1 MSAERPGADRGPSTA
16 PLPAAAYPRSRPWH
30 AVTARVRVLSPPDDG
45 GSLATF
51 LDATLDRRTEPFAAA
66 RVETLTRL
74 SAALLADSVLRQDP
88 ASVSVAYWLRRA
100 QLVRLAGEHARR
112 AETEPDVLRVP
123 VGRVLHLAP
132 SNVDT
137 LFIYSWALAYLC
149 GNASV
154 VRLSEE
160 SGVVVTALLRVI
172 GSVAS
177 EDPEL
182 RASNRFVTYGH
193 DDAITTA
200 LSAWCSHRVIWGGD
214 EAVAAIRPL
223 PLPPHA
229 SERVFGNKYS
239 FAVID
244 AARYRAAP
252 ADEHARVASGFFNDL
267 FWFDQ
272 MACSSP
278 HVVFWIGAPETTE
291 SAARDFERG
300 LQAEVERRRFEPS
313 VSSAVHRRTY
323 AFGMAASADVR
334 VALGHPGFVGVH
346 VRDRAALD
354 KDVCG
359 GGLFRHVP
367 VARLDE
373 VLAFIDEGDQ
383 TLTHWGLD
391 GNVLREFA
399 AASGARGLDRLV
411 PIGEALAFDVVWD
424 GFHLIDDMLRRVR
437 VRGR

>member
-1 MSAERPGADRGPSTA
+1 VSAEVRGPSRGA
-16 PLPAAAYPRSRPWH
+16 RPWH
-30 AVTARVRVLSPPDDG
+30 AVAGRIRVLAPADDAAG
-45 GSLATF
+45 LVAF
-51 LDATLDRRTEPFAAA
+51 LDATRDAHAEPFAAA
-66 RVETLTRL
+66 RMETLARL
-74 SAALLADSVLRQDP
+74 SSALLGDRVLRQDP
-88 ASVSVAYWLRRA
+88 ASVAVAYWLRRGQVA
-100 QLVRLAGEHARR
+100 RLAEEQARR
-112 AETEPDVLRVP
+112 AASEPDVLRVP

-154 VRLSEE
+154 VRLSQE
-160 SGVVVTALLRVI
+160 SGIVVEALLRVI
-172 GSVAS
+172 DSVAA
-177 EDPEL
+177 EDDEL

-200 LSAWCSHRVIWGGD
+200 LSAWCAHRVIWGGD
-214 EAVAAIRPL
+214 ETVAAIRPL
-223 PLPPHA
+223 PLPSHA
-229 SERVFGNKYS
+229 SERVFGSKYS
-239 FAVID
+239 FSVID

-252 ADEHARVASGFFNDL
+252 EDVRAQVASGFFNDL

-278 HVVFWIGAPETTE
+278 QVVFWVGAREAAET
-291 SAARDFERG
+291 AAGDFERA
-300 LQAEVERRRFEPS
+300 LQAEVGRRQFVPP

-323 AFGMAASADVR
+323 AFGLAASTDVR
-334 VALGHPGFVGVH
+334 VVLEHPGFVGVH
-346 VRDRAALD
+346 LRDRAALD

-359 GGLFRHVP
+359 GGLIRHAP
-367 VARLDE
+367 VARLSE

-391 GNVLREFA
+391 GEALRELA
-399 AASGARGLDRLV
+399 IGAGVRGLDRLV

-424 GFHLIDDMLRRVR
+424 GFHLIDDVLRRVR
-437 VRGR
+437 VRGA

>member
-1 MSAERPGADRGPSTA
+1 MSAEPRVSSPGAP
-16 PLPAAAYPRSRPWH
+16 PWH
-30 AVTARVRVLSPPDDG
+30 AVAGRVRVLAPADDTAG
-45 GSLATF
+45 LAAF
-51 LDATLDRRTEPFAAA
+51 LDATRATRAEPFAAA
-66 RVETLTRL
+66 RMDTLARL
-74 SAALLADSVLRQDP
+74 SAALLADPVLRQDP

-100 QLVRLAGEHARR
+100 QLARLAEEHARR
-112 AETEPDVLRVP
+112 AATEPGVLRVP

-154 VRLSEE
+154 VRLSQE
-160 SGVVVTALLRVI
+160 SGVVVEALLRLI
-172 GSVAS
+172 DSVAAG
-177 EDPEL
+177 DGEL
-182 RASNRFVTYGH
+182 RATNRFVTYGH

-200 LSAWCSHRVIWGGD
+200 LSAWCAHRVIWGGD

-244 AARYRAAP
+244 AARYQDAP
-252 ADEHARVASGFFNDL
+252 EAERVRVASGFFNDL

-278 HVVFWIGAPETTE
+278 HVVFWIGAPEAAD
-291 SAARDFERG
+291 SAARDFERA
-300 LQAEVERRRFEPS
+300 LQDEVARRRFEPP
-313 VSSAVHRRTY
+313 VSSAVHRRGY
-323 AFGMAASADVR
+323 AFGLAASADVR
-334 VALGHPGFVGVH
+334 VALEHPGFVGVH
-346 VRDRAALD
+346 LHDRSALD
-354 KDVCG
+354 KGVCG
-359 GGLFRHVP
+359 GGLVRHLP
-367 VARLDE
+367 VARLSE
-373 VLAFIDEGDQ
+373 VLAFVDEGDQ

-391 GNVLREFA
+391 GDALRDFA
-399 AASGARGLDRLV
+399 SAAGARGLDRVV

-437 VRGR
+437 VRGG

>member
-1 MSAERPGADRGPSTA
+1 MQRHFHGTRVST
-16 PLPAAAYPRSRPWH
+16 
-30 AVTARVRVLSPPDDG
+30 T
-45 GSLATF
+45 SLAEDARAPWREVGSRVQVLAPADDAAGIAGF
-51 LDATLDRRTEPFAAA
+51 LDATRDLRGTPFADA
-66 RVETLTRL
+66 RLETLARL
-74 SAALLADSVLRQDP
+74 SAALLADPVLRQDP

-100 QLVRLAGEHARR
+100 QLARLAEEFTRR
-112 AETEPDVLRVP
+112 AASEADVLRVP

-154 VRLSEE
+154 VRLSEDR
-160 SGVVVTALLRVI
+160 GVVVEALLGVI
-172 GSVAS
+172 RAVAA
-177 EDPEL
+177 EDEEL
-182 RASNRFVTYGH
+182 RRSNRFVTYGH
-193 DDAITTA
+193 DDAVTAA
-200 LSAWCSHRVIWGGD
+200 LSAWCAHRVIWGGD
-214 EAVAAIRPL
+214 DAVGAIRPL

-244 AARYRAAP
+244 AARYASASG
-252 ADEHARVASGFFNDL
+252 DERARVASGFFNDL

-278 HVVFWIGAPETTE
+278 HVVFWVGALGVAEG
-291 SAARDFERG
+291 SAREFEAA
-300 LQAEVERRRFEPS
+300 LQAEVGRRRFDPP

-323 AFGMAASADVR
+323 AFGLAASADVR
-334 VALGHPGFVGVH
+334 VVLEHPGFVGVH

-354 KDVCG
+354 KEICG

-367 VARLDE
+367 VASLAE
-373 VLAFIDEGDQ
+373 VLPFVDEGDQ
-383 TLTHWGLD
+383 TVTHWGFEGD
-391 GNVLREFA
+391 RLREFA
-399 AASGARGLDRLV
+399 AGAGARGLDRVV

-424 GFHLIDDMLRRVR
+424 GFHLIDDVLRRIR
-437 VRGR
+437 VRGA

>member
-1 MSAERPGADRGPSTA
+1 MTAEAR
-16 PLPAAAYPRSRPWH
+16 AAAPPHNSAPISARSQPRPWH
-30 AVTARVRVLSPPDDG
+30 AVAQRVRVLAPADEATD
-45 GSLATF
+45 LAAF
-51 LDATLDRRTEPFAAA
+51 LDTTLDFQAQPFAAA
-66 RVETLTRL
+66 RVDTLARL
-74 SAALLADSVLRQDP
+74 SAALLADPVLRQDP
-88 ASVSVAYWLRRA
+88 ASVSLAYWLRRA
-100 QLVRLAGEHARR
+100 QLTHLAEEHARR
-112 AETEPDVLRVP
+112 AATEPDVLRVP

-137 LFIYSWALAYLC
+137 LFVYSWALAFLC

-154 VRLSEE
+154 VRLSQE
-160 SGVVVTALLRVI
+160 SGVIVEALLRVI

-177 EDPEL
+177 EDSEL
-182 RASNRFVTYGH
+182 RSSNRFVTYGH

-200 LSAWCSHRVIWGGD
+200 FSAWCAHRVIWGGD

-229 SERVFGNKYS
+229 SERVFGSKYS

-244 AARYRAAP
+244 AARYCAAT
-252 ADEHARVASGFFNDL
+252 EGERARVASGFFNDL

-291 SAARDFERG
+291 AAACAFERA
-300 LQAEVERRRFEPS
+300 LQTEVERRQFEPS

-323 AFGMAASADVR
+323 AFGVAATADVR
-334 VALGHPGFVGVH
+334 VVLEHPGFVGVH
-346 VRDRAALD
+346 LHDRGALD

-359 GGLFRHVP
+359 GGLFRHLP
-367 VARLDE
+367 VTGLEE
-373 VLAFIDEGDQ
+373 VQAFVDDGDQ
-383 TLTHWGLD
+383 TLTYWGLD
-391 GNVLREFA
+391 GDRLANFA
-399 AASGARGLDRLV
+399 AGTGARGLDRVV

-437 VRGR
+437 VRRG